1 MKTYKIHLIRHGL
14 TEGNLNGQYIGR
26 TDLPLAGAGV
36 AQLKQYAEENEYPKV
51 DCVYSSP
58 MLRAVQSA
66 RILYP
71 SKDIQT
77 VDNLREID
85 FGEFEGKTAHQLEG
99 NPAYADW
106 AAGRISAAPDGEDNA
121 EFAKR
126 LCVGLNEIVRDMM
139 AKKAEHSAVIM
150 HGGAIM
156 VLLSACALPRKA
168 MVEWTCPAG
177 SGFTLLITPSLYH
190 SSGVVEVVDYIG

>member
-1 MKTYKIHLIRHGL
+1 MSQGVGYHSCLPKTAWPPTY
-14 TEGNLNGQYIGR
+14 
-26 TDLPLAGAGV
+26 
-36 AQLKQYAEENEYPKV
+36 
-51 DCVYSSP
+51 
-58 MLRAVQSA
+58 
-66 RILYP
+66 
-71 SKDIQT
+71 
-77 VDNLREID
+77 
-85 FGEFEGKTAHQLEG
+85 FGDFEGKTANELEG

-106 AAGRISAAPDGEDNA
+106 AAGRINGAPNGEDNT

-139 AKKAEHSAVIM
+139 SKKAEHSAVIM

-156 VLLSACALPRKA
+156 VLLSACALPRKN

-177 SGFTLLITPSLYH
+177 SGYTLLITPHLYH

>member
-14 TEGNLNGQYIGR
+14 TEGNLAGQYIGR

-36 AQLKQYAEENEYPKV
+36 AQLKQYAEENDYPKV

-66 RILYP
+66 KILYP

-85 FGEFEGKTAHQLEG
+85 FGEFEGKTAHELES

-106 AAGRISAAPDGEDNA
+106 AAGRINSAPDGEDNT

-177 SGFTLLITPSLYH
+177 SGYTLLINPSLYH
-190 SSGVVEVVDYIG
+190 SSGIVEVVDYIG

>member
-14 TEGNLNGQYIGR
+14 TDANIMGQYIGR
-26 TDLPLAGAGV
+26 TDMPLSAAGV
-36 AQLKQYAEENEYPKV
+36 TQLRQYAEEGGYPKV
-51 DCVYSSP
+51 ECVYSSP

-71 SKDIQT
+71 AKDIQT
-77 VDNLREID
+77 VDALREID
-85 FGEFEGKTAHQLEG
+85 FGRFEGKTAHELEG
-99 NPAYADW
+99 DPAYADW
-106 AAGRISAAPDGEDNA
+106 AAGRINAAPEGEDNT

-126 LCVGLNEIVRDMM
+126 LCLGLNQIVRDMM
-139 AKKAEHSAVIM
+139 ARNAEHSAVIM

-156 VLLSACALPRKA
+156 VLLSACALPRRA

-177 SGFTLLITPSLYH
+177 SGYTLLINPSLYH
-190 SSGVVEVVDYIG
+190 SSGAVEVVDYIG

>member
-1 MKTYKIHLIRHGL
+1 MKTFKIHLIRHGL
-14 TEGNLNGQYIGR
+14 TDGNSEQRYIGK
-26 TDLPLAGAGV
+26 TDLPLSGVGV
-36 AQLKQYAEENEYPKV
+36 AGLRQYSEENDYPRV
-51 DCVYSSP
+51 DAVYSSP

-85 FGEFEGKTAHQLEG
+85 FGDFEGKTAHELEG

-106 AAGRISAAPDGEDNA
+106 AAGRINAAPNGEDNT

-126 LCVGLNEIVRDMM
+126 LCVGLNEIVRDMS

-156 VLLSACALPRKA
+156 VLLSACALPRKN
-168 MVEWTCPAG
+168 MVEWTCAAG
-177 SGFTLLITPSLYH
+177 SGFTLLVTPTLYH
-190 SSGVVEVVDYIG
+190 SSGIVEVVDYIG